1 MMIDFACKKIELRE
15 IIKCSFNLNKTE
27 YNILMKLLKASDKF
41 SIVEISKFTGFE
53 RSTVQKSIKNLVKQK
68 LLVKTQVNMS
78 RGGYLFKYKAKD
90 KDVIKR
96 TIVSAVHSWSSRAEK
111 EVLDW

>member
-15 IIKCSFNLNKTE
+15 IIKCGFNLNKTE
-27 YNILMKLLKASDKF
+27 YNILMKLLTAKNKF

-53 RSTVQKSIKNLVKQK
+53 RSTVQKAIKKLVNQK

-78 RGGYLFKYKAKD
+78 RGGYLFKYKTKD
-90 KDVIKR
+90 KEDIKNSV
-96 TIVSAVHSWSSRAEK
+96 VSAVHSWSSRAEK

>member
-27 YNILMKLLKASDKF
+27 YNILLKLLKAHDKF
-41 SIVEISKFTGFE
+41 SIVKISELTGFE
-53 RSTVQKSIKNLVKQK
+53 RSTVQKAVKKLVKQK

-78 RGGYLFKYKAKD
+78 RGGYLFKYKTKD
-90 KDVIKR
+90 KMDIKSR
-96 TIVSAVHSWSSRAEK
+96 IVSAVQSWSSRAER
-111 EVLDW
+111 EVMDW